1 VEIELTI
8 ESRESGQVVVKRL
21 PWGSNRVVLGRG
33 PDSPVTLDGVGVSR
47 EHISLE
53 ASPEGVKV
61 ADLSANGTWIN
72 GLRLQPGTRYI
83 ATEADRVSIPGY
95 DLRFLLIGGAPPP
108 KVQASTTA
116 SPAKPPAAGGMA
128 AAPVPAA
135 KAVVKPPL
143 AITRLEWFAAS
154 VVVLAIAITVIYVQM

>member
-72 GLRLQPGTRYI
+72 SLRLQPGTRYI
-83 ATEADRVSIPGY
+83 ATETDRLSIPGY
-95 DLRFLLIGGAPPP
+95 DLRFLLIGATPPP
-108 KVQASTTA
+108 PSAT
-116 SPAKPPAAGGMA
+116 AKPAAAGAGIT
-128 AAPVPAA
+128 PQVPAA
-135 KAVVKPPL
+135 KPVVKPRL
-143 AITRLEWFAAS
+143 EISRLEWFAAS
-154 VVVLAIAITVIYVQM
+154 IVLIVIAITVLYVQM